1 METGIYKVNP
11 LRDVTGRYT
20 GKSVNIGNLE
30 VDSESVEY
38 RTSEKYLT
46 HMPEKIIYKD
56 TTLTYGYDVN
66 GNISEI
72 SKNGELQTRYKYDSI
87 GRLIRED
94 NKVLN
99 TSTTYKYDNNGNIV
113 ERKRGVYTLEN
124 EIPEVTTDTYIY
136 FPNGRLQSYNGASMS
151 YERTYNPTIYLGKT
165 MSWTRGRKLSLYN
178 GTSFEYDGMGRRIK
192 KNDIEYSY
200 DCNGRLIKQ
209 SDGLEYY
216 YDTTGL
222 LGFSYNDRNY
232 VYRKDIQGNIIG
244 ILDNIGRVV
253 VEYKYDAWGRH
264 TVSGSNVA
272 LGNKNPFRYRGY
284 YYDTETELYYLQSR
298 YYDPKLCRFIN
309 MDSLEYAEPERIN
322 GLNLFAYCGNN
333 PVMFVDPSGQ
343 SLLLILGIAAL
354 LFTPVGGVIMQTTVS
369 IVSYTGMAIASLF
382 DEQIR
387 EDMNA
392 IGWNPFNSSEQAV
405 LDSSKVSFYKGV
417 PVYRINGN
425 RSGSFYAMFLT
436 YESNKRENPKDIV
449 RHEWGHNI
457 QAMIMGPGNYGLT
470 VGIMSPLNLRASKWG
485 NYYNSPWETTAD
497 MLGGVQER
505 KHKSSEKLRA
515 IGYTVVGTLCFPLAY
530 LFLI

>member
-1 METGIYKVNP
+1 M
-11 LRDVTGRYT
+11 TGRYT
-20 GKSVNIGNLE
+20 GKSVNIGNSE
-30 VDSESVEY
+30 IDSESVEY

-72 SKNGELQTRYKYDSI
+72 SKNGELQSRYKYDSI

-99 TSTTYKYDNNGNIV
+99 TSATYKYDNNGNIV

-124 EIPEVTTDTYIY
+124 EIPEGTTDTYIY
-136 FPNGRLQSYNGASMS
+136 FPNGRLQSYNGKYFG
-151 YERTYNPTIYLGKT
+151 YERTYNPTIYLGEK

-178 GTSFEYDGMGRRIK
+178 GTSFEYDGLGRRIK

-200 DCNGRLIKQ
+200 DGNGRLIKQ

-222 LGFSYNDRNY
+222 LGFTYKNISY

-253 VEYKYDAWGRH
+253 VEYNYDAWGRH
-264 TVSGSNVA
+264 TVSGSNIA

-309 MDSLEYAEPERIN
+309 MDSIEYAEPERIN
-322 GLNLFAYCGNN
+322 GLNLFSYCGNN
-333 PVMFVDPSGQ
+333 PVMNIDLLGNSYINFGAISTIIDYLAAVPLAFIAGVAKNCGQTSLFNLANKVANGLGKVSTGVGVVLTIIEAGIFIFDGINSGKDIGRVISDSVVDIG
-343 SLLLILGIAAL
+343 L
-354 LFTPVGGVIMQTTVS
+354 S
-369 IVSYTGMAIASLF
+369 IGTMAIAGLIAGS
-382 DEQIR
+382 
-387 EDMNA
+387 A
-392 IGWNPFNSSEQAV
+392 IPVFGNVIGFGIGLAV
-405 LDSSKVSFYKGV
+405 G
-417 PVYRINGN
+417 
-425 RSGSFYAMFLT
+425 
-436 YESNKRENPKDIV
+436 
-449 RHEWGHNI
+449 
-457 QAMIMGPGNYGLT
+457 
-470 VGIMSPLNLRASKWG
+470 
-485 NYYNSPWETTAD
+485 
-497 MLGGVQER
+497 
-505 KHKSSEKLRA
+505 
-515 IGYTVVGTLCFPLAY
+515 VGTY
-530 LFLI
+530 LVDEFVPQVRQVIL